1 MKILAEQVLK
11 TQVLIRGVLLYL
23 KQMTEQLIKLSG
35 YYVFLMQLTN

>member
-11 TQVLIRGVLLYL
+11 TQVLICGVLLYL

-35 YYVFLMQLTN
+35 HYVFLMQLTN